1 MCIFATVTQNFSR
14 TLCLWGVNDKIQDKE
29 FLTDEKIVKFMNRLD
44 HFLGHFDMDVLDE
57 KILQIT
63 YFANSALFGGGAM
76 KMKVF
81 PYPSAHYHEG

>member
-1 MCIFATVTQNFSR
+1 M
-14 TLCLWGVNDKIQDKE
+14 
-29 FLTDEKIVKFMNRLD
+29 KFMNRLD

-81 PYPSAHYHEG
+81 PIPFSSLP